1 MSIVKHI
8 KFKLGYFDRKLQTSH
23 TITQSYSGLT
33 QPNFLNN
40 SMKIHFDKNKHA
52 L

>member
-1 MSIVKHI
+1 MSIVKRI
-8 KFKLGYFDRKLQTSH
+8 KFKLGYFDRKSRASR
-23 TITQSYSGLT
+23 TITQSSSGLT

-40 SMKIHFDKNKHA
+40 